1 MIERRQTERRKR
13 DNDDLMTDDEVARM
27 AKVPVRT
34 VRYWRNSGVLPFV
47 KVGRHPR
54 IWLSDFQRTFH
65 KPPEKGTFEPAP
77 NSAKMSVAWDI
88 RRKL

>member
-1 MIERRQTERRKR
+1 MIERRNVNRRNR
-13 DNDDLMTDDEVARM
+13 DKDDLMTDLEVAQM

-34 VRYWRNSGVLPFV
+34 VRYWRNSGMLPFV

-65 KPPEKGTFEPAP
+65 KPPVNGALELETDDGKIPTAR
-77 NSAKMSVAWDI
+77 DI
-88 RRKL
+88 RRRL

>member
-1 MIERRQTERRKR
+1 
-13 DNDDLMTDDEVARM
+13 MTDEEVALM

-34 VRYWRNSGVLPFV
+34 VRFWRNSGTLPCV

-65 KPPEKGTFEPAP
+65 KPPDKGALEIEPDTVKIY
-77 NSAKMSVAWDI
+77 SARNI
-88 RRKL
+88 RRQS

>member
-1 MIERRQTERRKR
+1 
-13 DNDDLMTDDEVARM
+13 MTDIEVAQM

-34 VRYWRNSGVLPFV
+34 VRYWRNSGMLPFV

-65 KPPEKGTFEPAP
+65 KPPANGLLEQKANPDKIATAR
-77 NSAKMSVAWDI
+77 NI
-88 RRKL
+88 RRQL